1 MSAAPAPSRPFRDW
15 FSSPVGW
22 VTVPLAG
29 FTVAFIA
36 MVGDEW
42 HRNPDL
48 SHGLFAPVVFA
59 LLLWEGARR
68 GTQRWLAPSGWR
80 QAAAVLL
87 ALLGLVLFAAAGLL
101 AATVGWGH
109 ALVNCVLALALVAAW
124 LGAWLVLADERVR
137 VLPFNWIIFTAI
149 VLWVLASPIPD
160 GTYRRVTM
168 TLQHGVTT
176 GVLDAL
182 HLLGIPARQM
192 GNVIELATASVG
204 VEEACSGIRSLISC
218 LYAGFFFAA
227 WLVRGAGRRLFL
239 ILAAPVLAIVMNFIR
254 SLALTLLAN
263 NGIDIAGFW
272 HDATGYA
279 ILGVT
284 SLALAG
290 LAALMS
296 APPAPPAPVDD
307 VGRVATIPRAPFAL
321 LASVCALGL
330 ALGIFFASFNH
341 TTPTPSATSR
351 ISAASLI
358 PESAPGWEVRS
369 SDDLYQ
375 FSDILRTRDLAE
387 RTYLRRG
394 PNGVVQV
401 TLYIAHWLPGEA
413 SVSVVASHTPD
424 ACWPGGG
431 WNVGP
436 VASPQERLTVG
447 DRQLPTAEHRFFVKG
462 ALPQHV
468 WFWHVYHDRPIN
480 YRDPYSVPA
489 LFEIAWRY
497 GFRREGSQYFIR
509 FSSNQPW
516 ETLKQEPLVQEIF
529 RRLATVGLTP

>member
-1 MSAAPAPSRPFRDW
+1 MPAAPAPSRSLRDW
-15 FSSPVGW
+15 FSSPVSW
-22 VTVPLAG
+22 VTVPLVV
-29 FTVAFIA
+29 FTAAFIM

-42 HRNPDL
+42 SRNPDL
-48 SHGLFAPVVFA
+48 SHGLFAPIVFA
-59 LLLWEGARR
+59 LLIWEGARR
-68 GTQRWLAPSGWR
+68 GTQRWLAPSRWLTAG
-80 QAAAVLL
+80 AIAL
-87 ALLGLVLFAAAGLL
+87 ALLGFALFGAAGLL

-109 ALVNCVLALALVAAW
+109 ALVNCVLALALVATW
-124 LGAWLVLADERVR
+124 LGAWLALADERVR
-137 VLPFNWIIFTAI
+137 VLPFNWAIFTAI

-182 HLLGIPARQM
+182 HILGIPARQM
-192 GNVIELATASVG
+192 GNVIELATTSVG

-254 SLALTLLAN
+254 SLTLTLLAN
-263 NGIDIAGFW
+263 NGVDIVGFW
-272 HDATGYA
+272 HDTTGYA
-279 ILGVT
+279 ILGLT

-290 LAALMS
+290 LAAMMS
-296 APPAPPAPVDD
+296 APPRAPAPVGGIGQSEP
-307 VGRVATIPRAPFAL
+307 VPRTPFAL
-321 LASVCALGL
+321 IATVCALAG
-330 ALGIFFASFNH
+330 ALGVFFVSFNR
-341 TTPTPSATSR
+341 TTPLPSGAPK

-358 PESAPGWEVRS
+358 PESASGWEVQT
-369 SDDLYQ
+369 SDDLYR

-394 PNGVVQV
+394 PNGIVQV

-436 VASPQERLTVG
+436 VVAPQERLVVG
-447 DRQLPTAEHRFFVKG
+447 ARQLPTAEHRFFVKG
-462 ALPQHV
+462 NLPQHV
-468 WFWHVYHDRPIN
+468 WFWHVYNDRPIN

-509 FSSNQPW
+509 LSSNQPW
-516 ETLKQEPLVQEIF
+516 ENIAQEPLVQEIF